1 MTITANPPVELPLEN
16 LTPQQKW
23 AVVQH
28 LWTELVE
35 NYEDSIEPP
44 AWHEEVLKERKAMFD
59 RGEARYIPLEEFA
72 ERVRRMTK

>member
-28 LWTELVE
+28 LWTELIE

-44 AWHEEVLKERKAMFD
+44 AWHENVLQERAAKIA
-59 RGEARYIPLEEFA
+59 RGEAVYHDLDDAIAIVKARC
-72 ERVRRMTK
+72 K